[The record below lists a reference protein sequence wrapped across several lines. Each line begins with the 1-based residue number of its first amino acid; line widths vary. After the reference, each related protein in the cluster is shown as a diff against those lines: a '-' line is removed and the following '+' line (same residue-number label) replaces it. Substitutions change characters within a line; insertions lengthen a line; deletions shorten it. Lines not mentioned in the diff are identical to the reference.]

1 MLSKK
6 LKYYKV
12 ESIARG
18 SKMVQQRIQNASE
31 ALKRAKEMGEEI
43 FLARYQ
49 KVPEILKEFFDN
61 ISDLIQYLRGNGYIK
76 ENTAEKWNGKIKQA
90 YKYLEEKDIVA
101 ALEEIHTGIRG
112 IQLVLDR
119 IKSDAFW
126 KNQKIPE
133 QLRMRLDTLASSLRE
148 FLVILLD
155 IVDYYANT
163 YNVSP
168 IVQASWSEK
177 VNNTFFQIKNGDI
190 IPALE
195 TIISIMRD
203 LKPLLDEIKSKI
215 N

>member
-1 MLSKK
+1 ME
-6 LKYYKV
+6 KYNK
-12 ESIARG
+12 A
-18 SKMVQQRIQNASE
+18 
-31 ALKRAKEMGEEI
+31 
-43 FLARYQ
+43 
-49 KVPEILKEFFDN
+49 PEILKGFFEN
-61 ISDLIQYLRGNGYIK
+61 TMDLIQYLRSNGYIK

-126 KNQKIPE
+126 KNQQIPE
-133 QLRMRLDTLASSLRE
+133 HLRMRLDTLASSLRE